1 MDDQLELLMNPSGKH
16 GAKSPLDF
24 SRTKSDYDD
33 HSPLHNEEEE
43 LDILEAT
50 EDDVENELLVV
61 SEEEEKQKIFD
72 DIAEN
77 KLKRTYRY
85 EEDSLGGSAE
95 HYKDEYD
102 NVFDESFM
110 YNELAKMEKAERVE
124 SVADSIETKPV
135 VDEKKEEF
143 DLLGRPM
150 KLYANSKNQPVYAI
164 GKTQISHSQAKLFN
178 LFDKNG
184 EICAENIKNRSVS
197 SNEKTCDVATFKK
210 TYSRMK
216 SLATPREIDTSMVVV
231 EEDKELTFQPMR
243 SKQAGTYV
251 LVYVRLRFM
260 TT

>member
-1 MDDQLELLMNPSGKH
+1 MADQLEHSSNINPSAKH

-50 EDDVENELLVV
+50 EDDIEDELLVV
-61 SEEEEKQKIFD
+61 TEEEEKQKIFD

-77 KLKRTYRY
+77 KLKRTHRY
-85 EEDSLGGSAE
+85 EDTLGGSAE
-95 HYKDEYD
+95 HSKDEYD
-102 NVFDESFM
+102 DVFDESFM
-110 YNELAKMEKAERVE
+110 YNELAKMEKAEKLE
-124 SVADSIETKPV
+124 SVADSIETKVV

-150 KLYANSKNQPVYAI
+150 KLYVNPKNQPVYAI

-184 EICAENIKNRSVS
+184 EIGVENIKSRSVL
-197 SNEKTCDVATFKK
+197 NNDKTCDVATFKK

-216 SLATPREIDTSMVVV
+216 ALATPREIDNSMTVV
-231 EEDKELTFQPMR
+231 EEDKELTFQPAR
-243 SKQAGTYV
+243 SKQAGTYMRIHV
-251 LVYVRLRFM
+251 
-260 TT
+260 